1 MTFCEHASCISV
13 LVQTE
18 AHIFIH
24 KWNNAF
30 SFFIIIN
37 TFFWSSFSEPRVGRR
52 ELLFFSFEV
61 ENLLVYGR
69 SNGHFSGQALAS
81 SKEVQ
86 LLKFKALYTIRRV
99 LLELSCTY
107 EEGRKGLARGSGRGT
122 GKSEIEWSDMD
133 VRLSYK
139 F

>member
-1 MTFCEHASCISV
+1 MLLVFLSLCKQKHTFLFINGKCI
-13 LVQTE
+13 L
-18 AHIFIH
+18 
-24 KWNNAF
+24 
-30 SFFIIIN
+30 FFIIIN

-99 LLELSCTY
+99 LLELSCTCD
-107 EEGRKGLARGSGRGT
+107 GRKGLARGGGRGT

>member
-1 MTFCEHASCISV
+1 MLLVCLSLCKQKHTF
-13 LVQTE
+13 L
-18 AHIFIH
+18 FINGIMH
-24 KWNNAF
+24 
-30 SFFIIIN
+30 SLFFIIIN

-99 LLELSCTY
+99 LLELSCTCD
-107 EEGRKGLARGSGRGT
+107 GRKGLARGGGRGA